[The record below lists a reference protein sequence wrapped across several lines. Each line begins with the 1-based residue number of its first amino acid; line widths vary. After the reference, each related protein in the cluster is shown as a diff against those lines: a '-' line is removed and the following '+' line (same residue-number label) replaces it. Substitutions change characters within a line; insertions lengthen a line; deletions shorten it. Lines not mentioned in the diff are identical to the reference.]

1 MSTIN
6 TTILSR
12 KKTYSESGSLDFTPA
27 DEFIGLQPR
36 EVKPDVVTAAA
47 AVAAAVGEYDG
58 VEATSENLTLGGAV
72 LFGSA
77 GVALI

>member
-1 MSTIN
+1 M
-6 TTILSR
+6 
-12 KKTYSESGSLDFTPA
+12 DFTPA

-36 EVKPDVVTAAA
+36 EVKPDVVTA
-47 AVAAAVGEYDG
+47 VAAVGEYDG

-72 LFGSA
+72 LFGSP